1 MAKESSSDARGLKH
15 RDDIRDDIR
24 DKSRTP
30 RLLPTTPISL
40 LRIYTYYSGTPIRLL
55 CLFLTHTDL
64 VKRYRNDISAQQQ
77 MQVGIGVGRCL
88 RARQDKG
95 SLSQRCVCHTAP
107 CSQAVWWSVDPA
119 RTRHGCRKCCRH
131 VSCSLMPSCLV
142 FSAPLLLLLSWSIKA
157 WSMETRSIPQTG
169 DMKHSLDRA
178 LPHIALTRLSH
189 TALWLCSVDLA
200 QVFDTRA

>member
-64 VKRYRNDISAQQQ
+64 LKRYRNDISAQQQ
-77 MQVGIGVGRCL
+77 VQVGIGVGRCL

-107 CSQAVWWSVDPA
+107 CSQAVWWSEHAVWWSVDPA
-119 RTRHGCRKCCRH
+119 RTRHGCRKCCRY
-131 VSCSLMPSCLV
+131 VSCSLP
-142 FSAPLLLLLSWSIKA
+142 
-157 WSMETRSIPQTG
+157 
-169 DMKHSLDRA
+169 
-178 LPHIALTRLSH
+178 
-189 TALWLCSVDLA
+189 LCSSC
-200 QVFDTRA
+200 